1 MFVRD
6 AMTTNPITVTVH
18 ATLPDIARLIHDKK
32 IRRVP
37 VLDDQGKLVG
47 IISDRDV
54 RENMPSAATTLSKWE
69 INTLLDKLTA
79 GEMMTS
85 PVLVTAPD
93 CPLEEAARMLLTKK
107 IGALPVVQ
115 DGSLVG
121 IITETDFF
129 RAFVN
134 MLSGGDVP
142 GLRFVLKVE
151 RHKGILA
158 TLANIINENGG
169 GIIAIATENDAD
181 GTHKYVLVKE
191 EGADAVAVRK
201 ALTDADIE
209 VLDVR
214 ERRACAFLTEPASS

>member
-1 MFVRD
+1 MFVQD
-6 AMTTNPITVTVH
+6 AMTVNPITVTVD
-18 ATLPDIARLIHDKK
+18 ATLPDIARLMHDKK

-37 VLDDQGKLVG
+37 VMDKNGNLTG

-54 RENMPSAATTLSKWE
+54 RENMPSPATTLSKWE

-79 GEMMTS
+79 AEIMTS

-93 CPLEEAARMLLTKK
+93 CPLEEAARVLLERK
-107 IGALPVVQ
+107 IGALPVVR
-115 DGSLVG
+115 DGELVG
-121 IITETDFF
+121 IVTETDFF
-129 RAFVN
+129 RAFVD

-142 GLRFVLKVE
+142 GLRFVLRVE

-181 GTHKYVLVKE
+181 GTHKKVLVKE
-191 EGADAVAVRK
+191 EGADATAVRK
-201 ALTDADIE
+201 ALAEADID

-214 ERRACAFLTEPASS
+214 ERRTCGFNTIP

>member
-1 MFVRD
+1 MFVQD
-6 AMTTNPITVTVH
+6 AMTVNPITVTVD
-18 ATLPDIARLIHDKK
+18 ATLPDIARLMHDKK

-37 VLDDQGKLVG
+37 VMDKNGNLTG

-54 RENMPSAATTLSKWE
+54 RENMPSPATTLSKWE

-79 GEMMTS
+79 AEIMTS

-93 CPLEEAARMLLTKK
+93 CPLEEAARVLLERK
-107 IGALPVVQ
+107 IGALPVVR
-115 DGSLVG
+115 DGELVG
-121 IITETDFF
+121 IVTETDFF
-129 RAFVN
+129 RAFVD

-142 GLRFVLKVE
+142 GLRFVLRVE

-181 GTHKYVLVKE
+181 GTHKKVLVKE
-191 EGADAVAVRK
+191 EGADAAAVRK
-201 ALTDADIE
+201 ALAEADID

-214 ERRACAFLTEPASS
+214 ERRTCGFNTLP

>member
-1 MFVRD
+1 MFVQD
-6 AMTTNPITVTVH
+6 AMTVNPVIVTVNT
-18 ATLPDIARLIHDKK
+18 TLPDIARLMQDKK

-37 VLDDQGKLVG
+37 VLDENGKLVG

-54 RENMPSAATTLSKWE
+54 RENMPSPATTLSKWE

-79 GEMMTS
+79 QEIMTS

-93 CPLEEAARMLLTKK
+93 CPLEEAARVLLEKK
-107 IGALPVVQ
+107 IGALPVVK
-115 DGSLVG
+115 DGDLVG
-121 IITETDFF
+121 IVTETGFS
-129 RAFVN
+129 RAFVD

-142 GLRFVLKVE
+142 GLRFVLRVE

-169 GIIAIATENDAD
+169 GIIAIATENEAD
-181 GTHKYVLVKE
+181 STHKKVLVKE
-191 EGADAVAVRK
+191 EGADAAAVRK
-201 ALTDADIE
+201 ALAEVDIE

-214 ERRACAFLTEPASS
+214 ERRTCGFNTVP

>member
-1 MFVRD
+1 MFVQD
-6 AMTTNPITVTVH
+6 AMTPNPVTVTVD
-18 ATLPDIARLIHDKK
+18 ATLPDIARLMHDRK

-37 VLDDQGKLVG
+37 VLDNSGGLVG

-54 RENMPSAATTLSKWE
+54 RENMPSPATTLSKWE

-79 GEMMTS
+79 AEIMTA

-93 CPLEEAARMLLTKK
+93 CPLEEAARVLLEKK
-107 IGALPVVQ
+107 IGALPVVH
-115 DGSLVG
+115 GGELVG

-129 RAFVN
+129 RAFVA

-142 GLRFVLKVE
+142 GLRFVLRVE

-169 GIIAIATENDAD
+169 GIIAIATENDPD
-181 GTHKYVLVKE
+181 GRHKKVLVKE
-191 EGADAVAVRK
+191 EGADAAAVRK
-201 ALTDADIE
+201 ALAEVDVE

-214 ERRACAFLTEPASS
+214 ERRSCAFNALP

>member
-1 MFVRD
+1 MFVQD
-6 AMTTNPITVTVH
+6 AMTTNPVTVTVE
-18 ATLPDIARLIHDKK
+18 ATLPDIARLMHDKK

-37 VLDDQGKLVG
+37 VMDKNGKLAG

-54 RENMPSAATTLSKWE
+54 RENMPSPATTLSKWE

-79 GEMMTS
+79 AEMMTS
-85 PVLVTAPD
+85 PVLVTSPD
-93 CPLEEAARMLLTKK
+93 CPLEEAARVLIDKK
-107 IGALPVVQ
+107 IGALPVVK
-115 DGSLVG
+115 DDDLVG

-129 RAFVN
+129 RAFVD

-142 GLRFVLKVE
+142 GLRFVLRVE

-169 GIIAIATENDAD
+169 GIIAIATENDTD
-181 GTHKYVLVKE
+181 GIHKKVMVKE
-191 EGADAVAVRK
+191 EGADAAAVRQ
-201 ALTDADIE
+201 ALAEADIE

-214 ERRACAFLTEPASS
+214 ERRTCGFNTIP

>member
-6 AMTTNPITVTVH
+6 AMTISPVTVTVDT
-18 ATLPDIARLIHDKK
+18 TLPEIAALMREKY

-37 VLDDQGKLVG
+37 VLDKQGKLVG

-54 RENMPSAATTLSKWE
+54 RENMPSPATTLSKWE
-69 INTLLDKLTA
+69 INTLLDRLTA
-79 GEMMTS
+79 SEIMTS
-85 PVLVTAPD
+85 PVLVTSPD
-93 CPLEEAARMLLTKK
+93 CPLEEAARVLLDRK

-115 DGSLVG
+115 DGDLAG

-129 RAFVN
+129 RAFVD

-142 GLRFVLKVE
+142 GLRFVLRVE

-158 TLANIINENGG
+158 QLASIINENGG
-169 GIIAIATENDAD
+169 GIIAIATENDVD
-181 GTHKYVLVKE
+181 GIHKKVLVKE
-191 EGADAVAVRK
+191 EGADAAAVRK
-201 ALTDADIE
+201 ALTEADIE

-214 ERRACAFLTEPASS
+214 ERRSCAFNTVP

>member
-6 AMTTNPITVTVH
+6 AMTTNPVTVTTSS
-18 ATLPDIARLIHDKK
+18 TLPDIARLMADRK

-37 VLDDQGKLVG
+37 VVDKTGTLVG

-54 RENMPSAATTLSKWE
+54 RENMPSPATTLSKWE
-69 INTLLDKLTA
+69 INTLLDKLQA
-79 GEMMTS
+79 EEIMTS
-85 PVLVTAPD
+85 PVLVTAAD
-93 CPLEEAARMLLTKK
+93 CPLEEAARVLLEKK
-107 IGALPVVQ
+107 IGALPVVHA
-115 DGSLVG
+115 GELVG

-142 GLRFVLKVE
+142 GLRFVLRVE

-158 TLANIINENGG
+158 QLANIINENGG
-169 GIIAIATENDAD
+169 GIIAIATENDPD
-181 GTHKYVLVKE
+181 GKHKQVLVKE
-191 EGADAVAVRK
+191 EGANAAAVRE
-201 ALTDADIE
+201 ALAEADIE

-214 ERRACAFLTEPASS
+214 ERRTCAFSTVPN

>member
-1 MFVRD
+1 MFVQD
-6 AMTTNPITVTVH
+6 AMTTHPVTVTVDT
-18 ATLPDIARLIHDKK
+18 TLPDIARLMRDKK

-37 VLDDQGKLVG
+37 VLGKDGSLVG

-54 RENMPSAATTLSKWE
+54 RENMPSPATTLSKWE

-79 GEMMTS
+79 SEIMTS

-93 CPLEEAARMLLTKK
+93 CPLEEAARVLLDKK
-107 IGALPVVQ
+107 IGALPVVHA
-115 DGSLVG
+115 GELAG

-142 GLRFVLKVE
+142 GLRFVLRVE
-151 RHKGILA
+151 RHKGILSH
-158 TLANIINENGG
+158 LAHIINENGG
-169 GIIAIATENDAD
+169 GIIAIATENDPD
-181 GTHKYVLVKE
+181 GEHKQVLVKE
-191 EGADAVAVRK
+191 EGADAAAVRK
-201 ALTDADIE
+201 ALAEADIE

-214 ERRACAFLTEPASS
+214 ERRSCAFNTVP